1 MSPPL
6 AAATI
11 AAKQT
16 LPLARVV
23 ASSFRD
29 HHPDVPFFVLLA
41 DEVDG
46 YFDPSAE
53 PYELL
58 RLCDLELSGEAAFR
72 FVHTQQELSYALT
85 PYLIEKLLEL
95 GYDSALFIK
104 QESFVLG
111 DLATIAHALEPGEV
125 ALTPHL
131 LEPLTDESADERELM
146 ILLAGVFNSGLVAV
160 RAGDESARLLR
171 WWQDRLRA
179 ECRYAVAVG
188 IHYEQRWL
196 DLAPA
201 YFEGIRLVRDRRVN
215 VGHWNL
221 PERLDPHGEYRLFR
235 FSGYDADDPEAATRY
250 TPRVRTAELGRA
262 AAIFERYRR
271 ALLDAGWE
279 PAKRWPYAYGTFDTG
294 VPIPDV
300 ARRLYRTLHG
310 HEAVGNPFGE
320 AFLAWL
326 QEGSPNR
333 LWQHIHRERPDL
345 QRAFP
350 QPQGRDR
357 RRFLAWARSHGVA
370 EYVLPEALQ

>member
-1 MSPPL
+1 MRGRL

-46 YFDPSAE
+46 CFDPEAE

-58 RLCDLELSGEAAFR
+58 RLVDLDIPDEAAFR
-72 FVHTQQELSYALT
+72 FVHTQQELSYAVT
-85 PYLIEKLLEL
+85 PFLVAKVLEL
-95 GYDSALFIK
+95 GYDRALFIK

-111 DLATIAHALEPGEV
+111 DLSAIAHALAPGGV

-131 LEPLTDESADERELM
+131 LEPLTAKDAEERELM
-146 ILLAGVFNSGLVAV
+146 ILLAGVFNTGFVAV
-160 RAGDESARLLR
+160 AAGDESARLLR
-171 WWQDRLRA
+171 WWQERVHGD
-179 ECRYAVAVG
+179 CRHAVADG

-201 YFEGIRLVRDRRVN
+201 YFEGVRLVRDPRVN

-221 PERLDPHGEYRLFR
+221 PERLDPRGEYRLFR
-235 FSGYDADDPEAATRY
+235 FSGYDADHPETATRY
-250 TPRVRTAELGRA
+250 TPRVRTGELGQTS
-262 AAIFERYRR
+262 AIFERYRR
-271 ALLDAGWE
+271 ALLEADWE
-279 PAKRWPYAYGTFDTG
+279 AAKSWPYSYGTFDNG

-300 ARRLYRTLHG
+300 ARRLYRGLAERDALG
-310 HEAVGNPFGE
+310 DPFGE
-320 AFLAWL
+320 AFFAWL
-326 QEGSPNR
+326 REGSPSR
-333 LWQHIHRERPDL
+333 LWVHAHRERPDL
-345 QRAFP
+345 QSAFP
-350 QPQGRDR
+350 RPQGRDR
-357 RRFLAWARSHGVA
+357 RKFLRWARSNGASEFTV
-370 EYVLPEALQ
+370 PEGLR